1 MRSVAPPT
9 RLQTLTALR
18 VLARETGTACAFQ
31 RSGRFYFEL
40 GDGWLVGL
48 SPDSAGRFRVAACY
62 GATEV
67 ATLWA
72 TAGDLGRLAALVRDL
87 RADVAALAA

>member
-9 RLQTLTALR
+9 RLQTLCALR
-18 VLARETGTACAFQ
+18 VLARETDTTCAFQ
-31 RSGRFYFEL
+31 RGGRFYFEL
-40 GDGWLVGL
+40 GDGWMLGL
-48 SPDSAGRFRVAACY
+48 SPDSAGRFRVGAFY

-72 TAGDLGRLAALVRDL
+72 TAGDLGRLAAMARGL

>member
-1 MRSVAPPT
+1 MRSVAPPN

-18 VLARETGTACAFQ
+18 ALARETGTSCAYQ
-31 RSGRFYFEL
+31 RGGRFYFEL
-40 GDGWLVGL
+40 GGGWLLGL
-48 SPDSAGRFRVAACY
+48 SPDSAGRFRVGAYY

-72 TAGDLGRLAALVRDL
+72 TAGDLGRLAALARGL
-87 RADVAALAA
+87 QAEVAALAA